1 MLVTKGIVQYNG
13 RCAPSSYIKVGSMNN
28 FDGGSYFYVRE
39 GTDMKM
45 CYDSLLRG

>member
-1 MLVTKGIVQYNG
+1 MLVMKGIVQYTG
-13 RCAPSSYIKVGSMNN
+13 SCTPSSYIKVGSMNN
-28 FDGGSYFYVRE
+28 FDGGSHVYVRE

>member
-1 MLVTKGIVQYNG
+1 MLVMKGIVQYTG
-13 RCAPSSYIKVGSMNN
+13 SCTPSSYIKVRSMNN
-28 FDGGSYFYVRE
+28 FDGGYHVYVRE